1 MVPDLEAVA
10 MDTIDEAEAIALE
23 ALLDAPAIWEDAL
36 AVAEATVK
44 QWRGQSRLRRSVGST
59 F

>member
-1 MVPDLEAVA
+1 
-10 MDTIDEAEAIALE
+10 MDAIDEAEAIALE

-44 QWRGQSRLRRSVGST
+44 QWRGQSRFRRSVGSK

>member
-1 MVPDLEAVA
+1 

-36 AVAEATVK
+36 AVAEANVK
-44 QWRGQSRLRRSVGST
+44 QWRGQSRFRRSVGSK